1 MDYNDYSEH
10 LRAELDDTIL
20 TLTINNPPMNCN
32 TAGLHT
38 GLTKIWEQVHDDEGV
53 NVVIFTG
60 EGRAFSAG
68 GDLKAMQ
75 NTVDHPDLWWKT
87 FYEAKRIVFRML
99 ECDKPIIARVNGHAM
114 GFGATLALA
123 CDLIVA
129 VDTAKIG
136 DPHVNAGLVAGD
148 GGSVLWPNAIGMPRA
163 KEALLLG
170 DPILAP
176 RAAEIGLINYA
187 VPADELDAKVNELAQ
202 RLRHGA
208 SRAIRWTKQTMN
220 MPVRQGAQGTMDLGM
235 ALETLSQFSDD
246 HAEAVSAFAEKRD
259 PKFSGK

>member
-1 MDYNDYSEH
+1 MDYSDYSEN
-10 LRAELDDTIL
+10 LRIEIDDTIMTL
-20 TLTINNPPMNCN
+20 TLDNPPMNCN

-38 GLTKIWEQVHDDEGV
+38 ALTKIWEQIHDDDGV

-68 GDLKAMQ
+68 GDIKAMQ
-75 NTVDHPDLWWKT
+75 DTVDNPDLWWKT

-123 CDLIVA
+123 CDIIVA
-129 VDTAKIG
+129 VDSAKIG
-136 DPHVNAGLVAGD
+136 DPHVKAGLVAGD
-148 GGSVLWPNAIGMPRA
+148 GGSLLWPQAIGLPRA

-170 DPILAP
+170 EPILAP
-176 RAAEIGLINYA
+176 HAAEIGLINYA
-187 VPADELDAKVNELAQ
+187 VPADELDAKVNELAG

-208 SRAIRWTKQTMN
+208 ARAIRWTKQTMN
-220 MPVRQGAQGTMDLGM
+220 MHVRQVAQGTMDLGM
-235 ALETLSQFSDD
+235 ALETISQFSDD
-246 HAEAVSAFAEKRD
+246 HSEAVGAFADKRD